1 MSAAGKAARTCWLV
15 DLENTGGRWEKASR
29 LFQPGD
35 LVAMFWSDK
44 SCMPDIK
51 AMSQVPDVRFLFF
64 ECANGTPNAM
74 DFQLSAWLG
83 RASAMEPD
91 TDFVILSGDK
101 GYEPLQAFMSKFG
114 IGLELVEPDQAEEQA
129 AQEDAPPERDP
140 VRDAYIEKIKSAG
153 VEDREDVRIL
163 SAILMQSMRLPKN
176 MRKLDTRNRLT
187 NRYGAQD
194 GNLRYNAVKD
204 IVHDIAANGP
214 WPAPDAHPV
223 TAADVNKAL
232 GKARVALKTGTVNKS
247 MNAVKIASACM
258 GDKARRDSLR
268 KSVNRIFMLH
278 DRNKA
283 FEALSQF
290 LPRT

>member
-1 MSAAGKAARTCWLV
+1 MSPERRTGRTCWLV
-15 DLENTGGRWEKASR
+15 DLENTGGRWEKAAR

-44 SCMPDIK
+44 SCVPDVK
-51 AMSQVPDVRFLFF
+51 AMSAVPDVRFLFF
-64 ECANGTPNAM
+64 ECSNGTPNAM

-91 TDFVILSGDK
+91 TEFVILSGDN
-101 GYEPLQAFMSKFG
+101 GYGPLKSFMAKFG
-114 IGLELVEPDQAEEQA
+114 TRLELVEPDLAKEAMEQ
-129 AQEDAPPERDP
+129 ESAPPERDP
-140 VRDAYIEKIKSAG
+140 VREAYIEKLKAAG
-153 VEDREDVRIL
+153 IDGREDIRIL
-163 SAILMQSMRLPKN
+163 SAILVQSMALPRN

-204 IVHDIAANGP
+204 IVHDIAEHGP
-214 WPAPDAHPV
+214 WPEHGRIPV
-223 TAADVNKAL
+223 TPADVNKAL
-232 GKARVALKTGTVNKS
+232 GKARVALKTGTVTKAL
-247 MNAVKIASACM
+247 NAVNIASACM
-258 GDKARRDSLR
+258 GDKARRDSLS
-268 KSVNRIFMLH
+268 KSVNRIFVYK
-278 DRNKA
+278 DRKNA